1 MCSVCMLVGVAFDP
15 CTRVNGENV
24 LPGLKARP
32 STDLH
37 MPAYRIGT
45 IWMSTFTCVLN
56 ILLECQ
62 NFCPFTRY
70 AYCVLVLVIQLQEQ
84 EPCHPIKLLNF

>member
-15 CTRVNGENV
+15 CTCVNGENV

-37 MPAYRIGT
+37 MPAHRIGT
-45 IWMSTFTCVLN
+45 IGCQLSHAFSTSCLN
-56 ILLECQ
+56 AKT
-62 NFCPFTRY
+62 FVHSPGMPTVF
-70 AYCVLVLVIQLQEQ
+70 
-84 EPCHPIKLLNF
+84 